1 VCEIFLELLHDQG
14 LLSCISIAK
23 YEGKDAEKEVL
34 VHIGNEEAF
43 PCGGHLLDQL
53 KDLMANGTTV
63 DDCHLNFRLLEC
75 HDLACSYSLVT
86 CGETSTIGKNFY
98 PWYTTTKPHSTN
110 LASQIPFTTTDTISL
125 LGRKYYM
132 RQPLIRV

>member
-1 VCEIFLELLHDQG
+1 
-14 LLSCISIAK
+14 
-23 YEGKDAEKEVL
+23 